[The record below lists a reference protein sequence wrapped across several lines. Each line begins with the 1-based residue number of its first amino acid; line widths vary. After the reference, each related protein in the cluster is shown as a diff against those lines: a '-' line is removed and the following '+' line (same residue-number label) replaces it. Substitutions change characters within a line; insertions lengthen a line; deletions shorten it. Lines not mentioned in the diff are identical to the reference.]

1 MKNFKNIIV
10 AVILIVAAFG
20 LIGGVGYTLYYGDW
34 LLSLVYIILGI
45 LAFPQAKTLFASLWC
60 D

>member
-1 MKNFKNIIV
+1 MKSIFI
-10 AVILIVAAFG
+10 AVILIIAVFG
-20 LIGGVGYTLYYGDW
+20 LIGGIGYTLYYGDW

-45 LAFPQAKTLFASLWC
+45 LAFPQAKRLFASLWS